1 MSPSLRKHLQQ
12 IELLRLVLD
21 HPTSNQQQQENAP
34 LLDSRPII
42 NAALTPDLNTTII
55 PLRIELLDFV
65 PDSPAAKRS
74 PSINLF
80 TDREFD
86 VLHLI
91 GQGLSN
97 PAIAEQL
104 FIVEGTVKAHTN
116 RIYGKLGVTNRV
128 EAVIKAQELS
138 LLSE

>member
-1 MSPSLRKHLQQ
+1 M
-12 IELLRLVLD
+12 
-21 HPTSNQQQQENAP
+21 
-34 LLDSRPII
+34 
-42 NAALTPDLNTTII
+42 
-55 PLRIELLDFV
+55 

-74 PSINLF
+74 HLINLL
-80 TDREFD
+80 TDRELD
-86 VLHLI
+86 MLQLI
-91 GQGLSN
+91 GQGFSN

-104 FIVEGTVKAHTN
+104 FIVDGTVKAHTN